1 MTISNMLEHRSY
13 TYCQILLTDFFPIWA
28 VPHSHGINLLLRG
41 QGICFPSSCQ
51 GVGLYNRK
59 RRELVPQKGK
69 PWPIGNRSW
78 EGEGKINSPS
88 FLSSMGYF
96 QLYFLLEILAAEYC
110 EQSNWAWCIVHVSPY
125 DWLIRYSITGFHIFL
140 CGASFFLTLTSLGL
154 NLPNQSFSAFPMAA
168 QLETKPLQLGAANSL
183 PMGCDLKWYMQTS
196 SLALKTT
203 EYTLPF
209 LPPFSLSPS
218 SFPLPPWKQQ

>member
-28 VPHSHGINLLLRG
+28 VPHSHGINLLLLG

-51 GVGLYNRK
+51 AVGLYNRK
-59 RRELVPQKGK
+59 WRELVPQKGK
-69 PWPIGNRSW
+69 PWPIGNGSW

-96 QLYFLLEILAAEYC
+96 QVYFLLEILAEEYC

-140 CGASFFLTLTSLGL
+140 CGASFFPHPSFPRFEPPKSVSVPFPWLHSWRP
-154 NLPNQSFSAFPMAA
+154 NLRSWVP
-168 QLETKPLQLGAANSL
+168 ANSL
-183 PMGCDLKWYMQTS
+183 PMGCELKWFMQTS